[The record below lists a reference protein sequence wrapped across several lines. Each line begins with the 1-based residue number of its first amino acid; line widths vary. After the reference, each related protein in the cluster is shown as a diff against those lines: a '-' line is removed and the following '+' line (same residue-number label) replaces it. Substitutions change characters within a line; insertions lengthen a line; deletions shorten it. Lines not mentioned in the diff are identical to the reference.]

1 MLPLAHH
8 LILTA
13 SKQGIFVLRIEAVR
27 LGFAKLELKENDLSV
42 SHCIFFYL
50 LCWGSNFFLSWGK

>member
-1 MLPLAHH
+1 MLPLAHY

-42 SHCIFFYL
+42 SHCIFFLPAL
-50 LCWGSNFFLSWGK
+50 LG